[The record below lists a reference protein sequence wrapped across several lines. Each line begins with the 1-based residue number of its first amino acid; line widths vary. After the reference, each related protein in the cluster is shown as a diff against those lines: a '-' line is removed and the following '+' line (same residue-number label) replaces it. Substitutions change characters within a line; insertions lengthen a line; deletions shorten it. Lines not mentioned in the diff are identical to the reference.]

1 MEIYDTA
8 NRLAEE
14 IRNSKQ
20 YKDLKNSK
28 ELLMNDQN
36 KRQMIIE
43 FEELKKEV
51 QLMEMKKQNNQKI
64 DEEKKK
70 EKLVKM
76 YNVLIENKDIKDYF
90 DYEIAFNQL
99 MVDINKIIG
108 NSIKDVL

>member
-20 YKDLKNSK
+20 YKDLKESK
-28 ELLMNDQN
+28 DKLMADSN
-36 KRQMIIE
+36 KRQLIID

-51 QLMEMKKQNNQKI
+51 QLMEVRKMQNKEV
-64 DEEKKK
+64 DEEAKK
-70 EKLVKM
+70 EKLAKM

-90 DYEIAFNQL
+90 DYEIAFNQM
-99 MVDINKIIG
+99 MVDVNKIIG